1 MALLRLSLNENP
13 LGPSPLAVEAM
24 QRALN
29 ESHLYPDHE
38 ANALRERL
46 ASFYN
51 LQQENVLVTDGS
63 TAGLE
68 IIARTVLGPGLNA
81 VTSAGSFIEYPIIT
95 KSVDAELIEV
105 PLKNDGFDLDVVL
118 QAINLDTRLIFF
130 ANPNNPTGTLATL
143 EETDHFLHKVPE
155 SVVVILDEAYFE
167 FAEYFAARRGVRYS
181 RALEWIHEHENLL
194 VLRTFSK
201 VHGLA
206 GLRVG
211 YCLGPRPLLER
222 VAEMKRM
229 FCVSRPAQ
237 AAALAAMDDTAH
249 MQRTLQANAE
259 QAQWLTEQLSAL
271 GVRVPQTWT
280 NFVYCDLGRDAG
292 PVARQLTA
300 EEVRVLQ
307 PAAWGLPHA
316 LRVTIG
322 TPQQN
327 QVFLAAFR
335 RAWRA
340 AG

>member
-1 MALLRLSLNENP
+1 LLRLSLNENP

-24 QRALN
+24 RQALS

-38 ANALRERL
+38 ANALRDRL

-51 LQQENVLVTDGS
+51 LQRENILVTDGS

-95 KSVDAELIEV
+95 KSVSAELIEV
-105 PLKNDGFDLDVVL
+105 PLKNDGFDLDMVL
-118 QAINLDTRLIFF
+118 QAINPDTRLIFF

-143 EETDHFLHKVPE
+143 EETEHFLRNVPK

-181 RALEWIHEHENLL
+181 RALEWVREHENLL

-211 YCLGPRPLLER
+211 YCLGPHLLLER

-237 AAALAAMDDTAH
+237 AAALAAIDDTAH
-249 MQRTLQANAE
+249 MQRALQANAE
-259 QAQWLTEQLSAL
+259 QAQWLTEQLSTL

-280 NFVYCDLGRDAG
+280 NFVYCDLQRDAVA
-292 PVARQLTA
+292 VARQLAA
-300 EEVRVLQ
+300 EDIRVLQ
-307 PAAWGLPHA
+307 PSAWGLPNA

-322 TPQQN
+322 TPEQN
-327 QVFLAAFR
+327 QAFLTAFR
-335 RAWRA
+335 RAWQA
-340 AG
+340 AS